1 MKTRH
6 ASLLGLIG
14 SFAIAGAAFATQPPD
29 ADPSDEAQNT
39 AYGTDGLINLSSGQS
54 NTAFGAYALS
64 DNSEGSGNTAY
75 GAGTLDTLGAGGS
88 SANNN
93 TAIGSNALSSTQSGS
108 NNTATGAAAAV
119 FNDNG
124 DTGAS
129 GNTADGA
136 NALYLNETGSDNT
149 ATGFGA
155 MYGGTG
161 GYSGTGNNNNTAAG
175 YQSLYANSGGSDNT
189 AMGSQAL
196 YDNTTGSENIAVGY
210 EAGFNVKTGSNNI
223 EIGNKGAATD
233 GKVIKIGTEGLQ
245 TKTIIAG
252 IYNVP
257 LSGNAVVI
265 TDTGQL
271 GVASVSSQRFKTDI
285 APMGTKTEKLGQLR
299 PVTFKLKSDAAG
311 SVQYGL
317 IAEEVAKVY
326 PELVIRNEHGR
337 IDGVRYDELA
347 PMLLNEM
354 QKERA
359 QTAEKIDAQAARIAS
374 LEHQLAGIQAAL
386 VKLQPN
392 EELVA
397 QR

>member
-6 ASLLGLIG
+6 ALFLGLIS
-14 SFAIAGAAFATQPPD
+14 SFAIAGTASATQPPD
-29 ADPSDEAQNT
+29 ADPSDGAGNT
-39 AYGTDGLINLSSGQS
+39 AYGTDDLINLNLGQN

-75 GAGTLDTLGAGGS
+75 GADTLDILGTGGS
-88 SANNN
+88 SANYN
-93 TAIGSNALSSTQSGS
+93 TAIGANALGSTQSGS
-108 NNTATGAAAAV
+108 NNTATGASAAL
-119 FNDNG
+119 FNDEG

-136 NALYLNETGSDNT
+136 TALYLNETGSDNT

-155 MYGGTG
+155 MYGGTA
-161 GYSGTGNNNNTAAG
+161 GYAGAGNNNNTATG

-223 EIGNKGAATD
+223 EIGNKGAPTD

-257 LSGNAVVI
+257 VSGNAVVV
-265 TDTGQL
+265 TSAGQL
-271 GVASVSSQRFKTDI
+271 GVAAVSSQRFKSNV
-285 APMGTKTEKLGQLR
+285 APMGTNTGKLAQLR
-299 PVTFKLKSDAAG
+299 PVTFKLKSDSTG
-311 SVQYGL
+311 TVQYGL

-326 PELVIRNEHGR
+326 PELVIRDEHGR

-359 QTAEKIDAQAARIAS
+359 QTAEKFDAQAARIAS

-392 EELVA
+392 GELVA